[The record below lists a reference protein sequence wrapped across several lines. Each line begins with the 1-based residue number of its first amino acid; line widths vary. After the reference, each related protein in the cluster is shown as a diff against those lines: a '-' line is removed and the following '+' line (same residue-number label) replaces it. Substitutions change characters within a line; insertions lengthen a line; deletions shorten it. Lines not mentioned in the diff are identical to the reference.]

1 MQRIHSLYL
10 HVPFCTWVCKYCDF
24 NAYAVLEGL
33 IPPYVEALTREI
45 DAATELPI
53 GPLETVF
60 IGGGTPSL
68 LTAVQVRKVMERV
81 RSIGL
86 ASGAEV
92 TLEANPSNVTS
103 ENVEGWLAAGINR
116 LSIGVQSL
124 QPDALRFLERL
135 HSGPD
140 AITAMRTARAGGFAN
155 VNADLLFGVPGVNL
169 AAWLDTLEFVLAEG
183 VEHLSA
189 YELTVESGT
198 RLGQEVRTG
207 LVHMPEA
214 DDQLEQ
220 YWAAAGRLEAAGLA
234 HYEISNW
241 AQPGYACRHNLAAW
255 NYQPYLGCG
264 AGAHSMSRLD
274 DGSTQR
280 HWNVKGPHA
289 YIKQISASGRA
300 IDGSETLS
308 PGRARG
314 EAAMIGVRLLDGT
327 SSARDFPEQ
336 RRELVGAGL
345 LLERGGRVRLTRRG
359 VELANQ
365 VGAAFLVE
373 AAAQQ
378 GKTSGPQSDPRRVD
392 RTGLRGGAA

>member
-1 MQRIHSLYL
+1 MERIHSLYL

-33 IPPYVEALTREI
+33 IPPYVEALSHEI
-45 DAATELPI
+45 DIAGTELPI

-68 LTAVQVRKVMERV
+68 LTAAQVRQVMERV
-81 RSIGL
+81 RAIGL
-86 ASGAEV
+86 APGAEV
-92 TLEANPSNVTS
+92 TLEANPSNITGP
-103 ENVEGWLAAGINR
+103 NVEGWLAAGINR

-135 HSGPD
+135 HSGMD
-140 AITAMRTARAGGFAN
+140 AIAAIRTARAGGFAN

-169 AAWLDTLEFVLAEG
+169 AAWLDTLEAVLAEG
-183 VEHLSA
+183 VQHLSA
-189 YELTVESGT
+189 YELTVESAT

-207 LVHMPEA
+207 LVRMPDA

-220 YWAAAGRLEAAGLA
+220 YWAAAARLEAAGLA

-241 AQPGYACRHNLAAW
+241 AQPGYRCRHNLAAW
-255 NYQPYLGCG
+255 NYHPYLGCG
-264 AGAHSMSRLD
+264 AGAHSMFRLD
-274 DGSTQR
+274 DGRTKR
-280 HWNVKGPHA
+280 GWNVKGPHA
-289 YIKQISASGRA
+289 YIKQTSETGRA
-300 IDGSETLS
+300 LDGAETLS
-308 PGRARG
+308 PERARG

-327 SSARDFPEQ
+327 GSARDFPEQ
-336 RRELVGAGL
+336 RRQLVGAGL
-345 LLERGGRVRLTRRG
+345 LLEDNHQVRLTRRG

-373 AAAQQ
+373 AASPQQ
-378 GKTSGPQSDPRRVD
+378 RKG
-392 RTGLRGGAA
+392 

>member
-1 MQRIHSLYL
+1 MERIHSLYL

-33 IPPYVEALTREI
+33 IPPYVDALSHEI
-45 DAATELPI
+45 EVARAELPI

-68 LTAVQVRKVMERV
+68 LTRAQVRQVLDRV
-81 RSIGL
+81 RATGL
-86 ASGAEV
+86 APGAEV
-92 TLEANPSNVTS
+92 TLEANPSNVTP
-103 ENVEGWLAAGINR
+103 ENVAGWLEAGVNR

-135 HSGPD
+135 HSGTD
-140 AITAMRTARAGGFAN
+140 AIAAIRTARAGGFAN
-155 VNADLLFGVPGVNL
+155 VSADLLFGVPGVNVV
-169 AAWLDTLEFVLAEG
+169 AWLDTLESVLAEG
-183 VEHLSA
+183 VQHLSA

-220 YWAAAGRLEAAGLA
+220 YWAAAARLEAAGYD

-241 AQPGYACRHNLAAW
+241 ARPGFGCRHNLAAW

-264 AGAHSMSRLD
+264 AGAHSMFGLD
-274 DGSTQR
+274 DRSTER
-280 HWNVKGPHA
+280 RWNVKGPHA
-289 YIKQISASGRA
+289 YIKHVSARGNA
-300 IDGSETLS
+300 LDGNETLS
-308 PGRARG
+308 PERARG
-314 EAAMIGVRLLDGT
+314 EAAMIGVRLLEGT
-327 SSARDFPEQ
+327 DSARDFPEQ
-336 RRELVGAGL
+336 RRHLVGAGL
-345 LLERGGRVRLTRRG
+345 LLENAGQVRLTRRG

-365 VGAAFLVE
+365 VGAAFL
-373 AAAQQ
+373 
-378 GKTSGPQSDPRRVD
+378 S
-392 RTGLRGGAA
+392 

>member
-1 MQRIHSLYL
+1 MERIHSLYL

-33 IPPYVEALTREI
+33 IPPYVDALSREV
-45 DAATELPI
+45 DAARGELPL

-68 LTAVQVRKVMERV
+68 LTGAQVRQVLDKVRE
-81 RSIGL
+81 IGL

-103 ENVEGWLAAGINR
+103 EKVESWLAAGVNR

-135 HSGPD
+135 HSGAD
-140 AITAMRTARAGGFAN
+140 AVTAIRTARAGGFAN
-155 VNADLLFGVPGVNL
+155 INADLLYGVPGADL
-169 AAWLDTLEFVLAEG
+169 AAWLDTLESVIAEG
-183 VEHLSA
+183 VNHLSA

-207 LVHMPEA
+207 LVQMPGA

-220 YWAAAGRLEAAGLA
+220 YWAAAARLKGAGSG
-234 HYEISNW
+234 HYEISTW

-264 AGAHSMSRLD
+264 AGAHSMFRLA
-274 DGSTQR
+274 DGSTER
-280 HWNVKGPHA
+280 RWNVKGPHA
-289 YIKQISASGRA
+289 YIKRGSGRGHA

-308 PGRARG
+308 AERARG
-314 EAAMIGVRLLDGT
+314 EAAMIGVRLLEGT
-327 SSARDFPEQ
+327 DAAGDFPAQ
-336 RRELVGAGL
+336 RKQLVGAGL
-345 LLERGGRVRLTRRG
+345 LVEVGSQVRLTQRG
-359 VELANQ
+359 IELANQ
-365 VGAAFLVE
+365 VGAAFL
-373 AAAQQ
+373 
-378 GKTSGPQSDPRRVD
+378 R
-392 RTGLRGGAA
+392 

>member
-1 MQRIHSLYL
+1 MNRIHSLYL

-33 IPPYVEALTREI
+33 IPPYVDALSREI
-45 DAATELPI
+45 DLAGAELPL

-68 LTAVQVRKVMERV
+68 LTSAQVRQVLDRA
-81 RSIGL
+81 RAIGL
-86 ASGAEV
+86 ATGAEV
-92 TLEANPSNVTS
+92 TLEANPSNVTA
-103 ENVEGWLAAGINR
+103 ERVEGWLAAGVNR

-140 AITAMRTARAGGFAN
+140 AIAAIRRARTGGFAN
-155 VNADLLFGVPGVNL
+155 VSADLLFAVPGVNL
-169 AAWLDTLEFVLAEG
+169 AAWLDTLESVLAEG
-183 VEHLSA
+183 VQHLSA
-189 YELTVESGT
+189 YELTVESAT

-207 LVHMPEA
+207 LVHMPGE

-220 YWAAAGRLEAAGLA
+220 YWAAAARLEAAGYA

-241 AQPGYACRHNLAAW
+241 AQQGYACRHNLAAW

-264 AGAHSMSRLD
+264 AGAHSMFRLD
-274 DGSTQR
+274 DGSTER
-280 HWNVKGPHA
+280 RWNVKGPHA
-289 YIKQISASGRA
+289 YIKQVTGSGRA

-308 PGRARG
+308 PERARG
-314 EAAMIGVRLLDGT
+314 EAAMIGVRLLGGT
-327 SSARDFPEQ
+327 GAAREFPAQ
-336 RRELVGAGL
+336 RQQLVDAGL
-345 LLERGGRVRLTRRG
+345 LIEADAQVRLTRRG

-365 VGAAFLVE
+365 VGATFLV
-373 AAAQQ
+373 
-378 GKTSGPQSDPRRVD
+378 
-392 RTGLRGGAA
+392 